1 MGFRFRK
8 IISVIPGVK
17 VNLSKSGVSTSLGG
31 RGATVNVGTSGKKTL
46 TLGIP
51 GTGMSYQL
59 PLGGAAV
66 LLIVALVVVLGLA
79 FLIAPDQA
87 ARFCTG
93 GSRRFSDRRPRS
105 SSKPGSP
112 RCRAFV

>member
-17 VNLSKSGVSTSLGG
+17 VNLSKSGASTSIGG
-31 RGATVNVGTSGKKTL
+31 RGATVNVGTSGKKTV

-59 PLGGAAV
+59 PLNASAV
-66 LLIVALVVVLGLA
+66 ALLIVAVLIAGVA
-79 FLIAPDQA
+79 YLIAPTYVTA
-87 ARFCTG
+87 ALHWWQPKWF
-93 GSRRFSDRRPRS
+93 
-105 SSKPGSP
+105 
-112 RCRAFV
+112 

>member
-31 RGATVNVGTSGKKTL
+31 HGATVNVGTSGKRTI

-59 PLGGAAV
+59 PLGASAVALLVAA
-66 LLIVALVVVLGLA
+66 ALVVGVA
-79 FLIAPDQA
+79 YLIAPSYVQA
-87 ARFCTG
+87 ALHWWQPKWF
-93 GSRRFSDRRPRS
+93 
-105 SSKPGSP
+105 
-112 RCRAFV
+112 

>member
-31 RGATVNVGTSGKKTL
+31 HGATVNVGTSGKRTI

-51 GTGMSYQL
+51 GSGMSYQL
-59 PLGGAAV
+59 PLNATAAV
-66 LLIVALVVVLGLA
+66 LLVALVLIVGLA
-79 FLIAPDQA
+79 YLLAPTYVQA
-87 ARFCTG
+87 ALHWWQPKIF
-93 GSRRFSDRRPRS
+93 
-105 SSKPGSP
+105 
-112 RCRAFV
+112 

>member
-8 IISVIPGVK
+8 VISVLPGVK

-31 RGATVNVGTSGKKTL
+31 HGATVNVGTSGRKMI

-59 PLGGAAV
+59 PLTSSALV
-66 LLIVALVVVLGLA
+66 LLVALALVVGVA
-79 FLIAPDQA
+79 YLIAPTYVQA
-87 ARFCTG
+87 ALHWWQPKWF
-93 GSRRFSDRRPRS
+93 
-105 SSKPGSP
+105 
-112 RCRAFV
+112 

>member
-17 VNLSKSGVSTSLGG
+17 VNLSKSGASTSIGG
-31 RGATVNVGTSGKKTL
+31 HGATVNVGTSGKKTV

-59 PLGGAAV
+59 PLNASAV
-66 LLIVALVVVLGLA
+66 ALLIVAALIASVA
-79 FLIAPDQA
+79 YLIAPTYVTA
-87 ARFCTG
+87 ALHWWQPKWF
-93 GSRRFSDRRPRS
+93 
-105 SSKPGSP
+105 
-112 RCRAFV
+112 

>member
-46 TLGIP
+46 TLGVP
-51 GTGMSYQL
+51 GTGMSYQM

-79 FLIAPDQA
+79 FLIAPDQV
-87 ARFCTG
+87 
-93 GSRRFSDRRPRS
+93 
-105 SSKPGSP
+105 
-112 RCRAFV
+112 RALLHWWQPKIF

>member
-31 RGATVNVGTSGKKTL
+31 HGATVNVGTSGKRTL
-46 TLGIP
+46 TLGVP

-66 LLIVALVVVLGLA
+66 LLIVAAVVVLGLA
-79 FLIAPDQA
+79 FLIAPDQI
-87 ARFCTG
+87 
-93 GSRRFSDRRPRS
+93 
-105 SSKPGSP
+105 
-112 RCRAFV
+112 RALLHWWQPKIF

>member
-31 RGATVNVGTSGKKTL
+31 HGATVNVGTSGKRTI

-59 PLGGAAV
+59 PLTSSALA
-66 LLIVALVVVLGLA
+66 LLVALALIIGVA
-79 FLIAPDQA
+79 YLIAPTYVQA
-87 ARFCTG
+87 ALHWWQPKWF
-93 GSRRFSDRRPRS
+93 
-105 SSKPGSP
+105 
-112 RCRAFV
+112 

>member
-31 RGATVNVGTSGKKTL
+31 HGATVNVGTSGKRTI

-51 GTGMSYQL
+51 GSGMSYQL
-59 PLGGAAV
+59 PLNVTAAV
-66 LLIVALVVVLGLA
+66 LLVALALIVGVAYLLA
-79 FLIAPDQA
+79 PTYVQA
-87 ARFCTG
+87 ALHWWQPKWF
-93 GSRRFSDRRPRS
+93 
-105 SSKPGSP
+105 
-112 RCRAFV
+112 